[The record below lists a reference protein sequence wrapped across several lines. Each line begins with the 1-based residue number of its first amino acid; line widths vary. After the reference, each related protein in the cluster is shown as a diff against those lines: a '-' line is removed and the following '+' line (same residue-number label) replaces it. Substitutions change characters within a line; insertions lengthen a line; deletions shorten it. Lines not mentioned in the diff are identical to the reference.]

1 MAYTTSNPPA
11 LLAQGIGGVGKM
23 WQYRS
28 TDASSAVDANDY
40 ISNASALGMTVGD
53 SVIVVD
59 TDASPPTVGMAYVNS
74 VTAGG
79 AGDLT
84 DATNPSDSD

>member
-1 MAYTTSNPPA
+1 MAYTTSSPPA
-11 LLAQGIGGVGKM
+11 LLAQGIGGVGKI

-28 TDASSAVDANDY
+28 TDASSAVDADGY
-40 ISNASALGMTVGD
+40 ITNASVLGMTVGD
-53 SVIVVD
+53 GVIIVD